1 MKKVMVVLL
10 ALVLASCALTRE
22 YPEIKSGPSAAK
34 SGPYL
39 IGKGDSLTVSVWRNP
54 DLSVSVPVRP
64 DGKISTPL
72 VGDIQAAGLTAEQLA
87 TNLTKVLDGYIRT
100 PQVTVIVA
108 NAASSTYLHRVRV
121 TGAVNGPIS
130 VPHQEGMTVMDLVLQ
145 AGGLTPLASGN
156 KATLYRVTE
165 EGSEAYPVYL
175 EDILKEGD
183 LRSNYLLSPSD
194 TITVPESS
202 F

>member
-1 MKKVMVVLL
+1 MKKVFVVVL
-10 ALVLASCALTRE
+10 AIMLASCALTRE

-34 SGPYL
+34 EGPYL
-39 IGKGDSLTVSVWRNP
+39 IGKGDGLSISVWRNP

-72 VGDIQAAGLTAEQLA
+72 VGDILAAGLTAEQLA
-87 TNLTKVLDGYIRT
+87 ANLTEELSNFIRT
-100 PQVTVIVA
+100 PQVTVIVV
-108 NAASSTYLHRVRV
+108 NASSSTYLHRVRV

-145 AGGLTPLASGN
+145 AGGLTPLADGN
-156 KATLYRVTE
+156 GANLYRVTE

-175 EDILKEGD
+175 DDILKEGD

-194 TITVPESS
+194 TITVPESA